1 VIDLPV
7 PRINKRRARQ
17 ERKRHLVYRGIY
29 IMKQLNMLSLSPTEH
44 LVHPEEFHELQLDS
58 PALSIFTDFKKHQPM
73 EIDAD
78 TPATQAE
85 YLMRK
90 AHVRL
95 KLVVDR
101 KEELIGMISLR
112 DLDEQNFM
120 LQQRKG
126 FARESIQVRH
136 LMLPRERIKALA
148 YRDLL
153 SATVGDVVGV
163 LKQNGQQHCLVIDPQ
178 LHQIRGLISA
188 SDIARRL
195 HIALEVEQ
203 APTFIDIFEACR
215 P

>member
-1 VIDLPV
+1 
-7 PRINKRRARQ
+7 
-17 ERKRHLVYRGIY
+17 
-29 IMKQLNMLSLSPTEH
+29 MKTLALHALSPAEH
-44 LVHPEEFHELQLDS
+44 LVHPEEFHELKLDS
-58 PALSIFTDFKKHQPM
+58 PALSIFTDFKKHRPM

-78 TPATQAE
+78 TPAVQAE

-101 KEELIGMISLR
+101 KEELVGTISLK
-112 DLDEQNFM
+112 DLDEQNFI
-120 LQQRKG
+120 LRQRNG
-126 FARESIQVRH
+126 FAREAIQVRH

-148 YRDLL
+148 YRDLM
-153 SATVGDVVGV
+153 SATVGDVVHV

-178 LHQIRGLISA
+178 EHQIRGLISA

-203 APTFIDIFEACR
+203 APTFVDIFEACR